1 MEFRLLP
8 RLQCN
13 GVIPAHRNLCLPGS
27 SDSPASASQV
37 AGTTGTHRHSQ
48 LIFFKKETGFH
59 HVGQA
64 GLELLASND
73 PPTLASQNARITGR
87 QGFTM
92 LARLFTNLTSGDPP
106 PARPPKMLELQLRSV
121 GLQSSF
127 LKWSLTVTQ
136 AGVQWH
142 DLSSLQPP
150 PPGFKQFSCLSL
162 PTLGEGKDNFVQCPV
177 EALKWEERKC
187 LILEEILAYQPD
199 ILCLQEVDHY
209 FDTFQPLLSRL
220 GYQGTFFP
228 KPWSPC
234 LDVEHNNG
242 PDGCALFFLQNRFK
256 LINSANIRLTAM
268 TLKTNQVAIAQTLE
282 CKESG
287 RQFCIAVT
295 HLKARTGWERFRS
308 AQGCDLLQN
317 LQNIT
322 QGAKIPLIVCGDFNA
337 EPTEEVYKHFAS
349 SSLNLNSAYKL
360 LSADGQSEPPYT
372 TWKIRTSGE
381 CRHTLDYI
389 WYSKH
394 ALNVRSALDLLT
406 EEQIGPNRLPSFN
419 YPSDHLSL
427 NKECKKLESGPGAV
441 AYTCNPSTL
450 GGQCDITCGQ
460 DFKTS
465 LAKMVK
471 PVSTKN
477 TKISWAWWQ
486 VPVIPATREAEAGE
500 SLEPGRQRL
509 QVLLS
514 PRLQCSGMI
523 MAHCSLYLMGSSDPP
538 TSASRAAWTQAHDT
552 MLI

>member
-1 MEFRLLP
+1 MYQSPRRLCSALLQRDAPGLRRLSTP
-8 RLQCN
+8 RLRRQSSP
-13 GVIPAHRNLCLPGS
+13 PAAAPR
-27 SDSPASASQV
+27 PASPRFLAAVSAASGAARSCSGTVYSMGNGPSRLYSALAKTLNSSAASQHPEYLV
-37 AGTTGTHRHSQ
+37 SPDSEH
-48 LIFFKKETGFH
+48 LEPIDPK
-59 HVGQA
+59 
-64 GLELLASND
+64 ELLEECRAVLH
-73 PPTLASQNARITGR
+73 T
-87 QGFTM
+87 
-92 LARLFTNLTSGDPP
+92 
-106 PARPPKMLELQLRSV
+106 RPPRFQRDFVNLRTDCP
-121 GLQSSF
+121 SSHPPIRVMQWNI
-127 LKWSLTVTQ
+127 LAQ
-136 AGVQWH
+136 A
-142 DLSSLQPP
+142 
-150 PPGFKQFSCLSL
+150 
-162 PTLGEGKDNFVQCPV
+162 LGEGKDNFVQCPV

-256 LINSANIRLTAM
+256 LVNSANIRLTAM

-282 CKESG
+282 CRESG

-322 QGAKIPLIVCGDFNA
+322 KGAKIPLIICGDFNA

-389 WYSKH
+389 WYSKY

-427 NKECKKLESGPGAV
+427 VCDFSFTEGPEG
-441 AYTCNPSTL
+441 
-450 GGQCDITCGQ
+450 
-460 DFKTS
+460 
-465 LAKMVK
+465 
-471 PVSTKN
+471 
-477 TKISWAWWQ
+477 
-486 VPVIPATREAEAGE
+486 
-500 SLEPGRQRL
+500 
-509 QVLLS
+509 LL
-514 PRLQCSGMI
+514 
-523 MAHCSLYLMGSSDPP
+523 
-538 TSASRAAWTQAHDT
+538 
-552 MLI
+552 